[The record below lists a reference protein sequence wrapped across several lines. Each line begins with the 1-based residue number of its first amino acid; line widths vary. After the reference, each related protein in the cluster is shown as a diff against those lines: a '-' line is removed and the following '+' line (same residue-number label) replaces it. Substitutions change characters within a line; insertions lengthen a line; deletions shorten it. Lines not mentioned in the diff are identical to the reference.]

1 MGRNC
6 AYVAGMVGPDDAIIP
21 PDTSWLAEAGAQTV
35 CAALAA
41 EGAEVFFVGGCVRDA
56 LLRIPGGDVDIA
68 TSARPEAVVELAE
81 KAGLKAVPT
90 GFDHGTVTIVAR
102 GKGYE
107 VTTFRRD
114 VKTDGRRAEVVFSDD
129 IAEDA
134 RRRDFT
140 LNALYATPQGV
151 LVDPLAGL
159 EDCLARRIRFIE
171 DADRR
176 IREDYLRI
184 LRYFRFHA
192 WYAAPDSGFDAEALA
207 AIASNIDG
215 LETLSAERVG
225 GEMMRLLAA
234 PDPAQSMALM
244 QRTGVLAAILPGA
257 EVQFLAPSVHL
268 EASLSANPDP
278 VLRLAALGGED
289 VASRLRL
296 SRQDCRLLEAM
307 TEATFG
313 SDPLQEIAYRQGE
326 RVAKASLVLRNAV
339 ANMPVQDGQLDAIH
353 RGNSAVFPL
362 SAADLMPEFSGKAL
376 GLKLKALEKAWI
388 ASDFALDHEALMVLA
403 SR

>member
-1 MGRNC
+1 
-6 AYVAGMVGPDDAIIP
+6 MVGPDDTIIP
-21 PDTSWLAEAGAQTV
+21 PDTPWLSDAGALSV
-35 CAALAA
+35 CTALAVD
-41 EGAEVFFVGGCVRDA
+41 GAKVFFVGGCVRDA
-56 LLRIPGGDVDIA
+56 LLGVPGGDVDIA
-68 TSARPEAVVELAE
+68 TSARPEEVVDLAE

-90 GFDHGTVTIVAR
+90 GFDHGTVTVVAQ
-102 GKGYE
+102 GKGFE

-114 VKTDGRRAEVVFSDD
+114 VKTDGRRAEVVFSNDV
-129 IAEDA
+129 AEDA

-151 LVDPLAGL
+151 LVDPLGGL

-171 DADRR
+171 DAARR
-176 IREDYLRI
+176 IREDYLRT

-192 WYAAPDSGFDAEALA
+192 WYAAPDSGFDADALD

-225 GEMMRLLAA
+225 AEMMRLLAA
-234 PDPAQSMALM
+234 PDPAQSMAVM

-257 EVQFLAPSVHL
+257 DVQFLAPSVHL
-268 EASLSANPDP
+268 EAELSLSPDP
-278 VLRLAALGGED
+278 VLRLASLGGED
-289 VASRLRL
+289 VAIRLRL
-296 SRQDCRLLEAM
+296 SRQDRMLLEDM
-307 TEATFG
+307 TEAAFG
-313 SDPLQEIAYRQGE
+313 NDPLQEIAYRNGE
-326 RVAKASLVLRNAV
+326 RVAKAAVILRNTV
-339 ANMPVQDGQLDAIH
+339 ANAPVQQSQLDAIH
-353 RGNSAVFPL
+353 RGSAAVFPL

-388 ASDFALDHEALMVLA
+388 ASNFALDHGALMALA